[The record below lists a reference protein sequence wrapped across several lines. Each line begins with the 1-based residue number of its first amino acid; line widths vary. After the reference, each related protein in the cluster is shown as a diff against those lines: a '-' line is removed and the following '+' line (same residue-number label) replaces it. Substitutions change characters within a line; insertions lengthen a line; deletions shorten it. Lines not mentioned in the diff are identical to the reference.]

1 MVKPKFIEV
10 TKTSYNIIKIWGVFN
25 LILGFIALYVGY
37 EKEVFTSLVFA
48 AIGIVSGGI
57 MITIS
62 KGDFVIKKTIKLP
75 IQS

>member
-1 MVKPKFIEV
+1 
-10 TKTSYNIIKIWGVFN
+10 
-25 LILGFIALYVGY
+25 LILGFIALSIGY
-37 EKEVFTSLVFA
+37 EKEVFTSLVLA

-75 IQS
+75 IQQ